1 MEAFITECKEPA
13 SVQEAVLKQLLAT
26 HRNVDLLKRNGV
38 EVPSE
43 WLGAAAGGE
52 TPAATAAAGDSA
64 VAATSASSATS
75 STPTPLELLAKLP
88 LTDYSA
94 YEPAIE
100 EALAA
105 GRAGDD
111 AGFAAAMARVAGL
124 TPYSFWCSS
133 GTTGGQKRVPASQE
147 AAQSSI
153 KAS

>member
-1 MEAFITECKEPA
+1 MEAFNTACEEPA

-26 HRNVDLLKRNGV
+26 HRDVDLLKRNGV
-38 EVPSE
+38 EVPSD
-43 WLGAAAGGE
+43 WIGAAAGGE
-52 TPAATAAAGDSA
+52 TSVAATAGKSA
-64 VAATSASSATS
+64 TAATTASSTTS
-75 STPTPLELLAKLP
+75 STPTPLELLYKLP

-147 AAQSSI
+147 ASLSNI